1 MGLNLPLQGKRVLN
15 AAHGEYL
22 HPCPAGNGC
31 GSGFETSDTYPESA
45 CALGMARIE
54 GGRITDTRIRFIRPP
69 RPRVCFTEIH
79 GLTWSMLRDSPCFA
93 DLWPDFSAFMSG
105 ADYLVAH
112 NASFDRRVLRGCC
125 RAADIATPDIPFLCT
140 VSGSRRGFRLR
151 RNRLNDVCAHLGIA
165 LDHHK
170 ADSDA
175 LACSKNLPAPAEN
188 GLGAGSDASEIR
200 PFRRNFPP
208 AAILPPRAWLRCI
221 RIVTRRFLRMLHGQG
236 SMLFSSSRISRL
248 KTTLDAAGKLRRH
261 RADDVEPGS
270 RSAQLRKLQ
279 NGTPPFRHDFC

>member
-1 MGLNLPLQGKRVLN
+1 MGLNLPLQGKKESLMPPTEN
-15 AAHGEYL
+15 IFI
-22 HPCPAGNGC
+22 PALPETAVALD
-31 GSGFETSDTYPESA
+31 FETSDTYPDSA

-54 GGRITDTRIRFIRPP
+54 GGRITDTLYTLICPP

-175 LACSKNLPAPAEN
+175 LACAKIYLHLRRMGLAP
-188 GLGAGSDASEIR
+188 DQ
-200 PFRRNFPP
+200 
-208 AAILPPRAWLRCI
+208 
-221 RIVTRRFLRMLHGQG
+221 M
-236 SMLFSSSRISRL
+236 RL
-248 KTTLDAAGKLRRH
+248 K
-261 RADDVEPGS
+261 
-270 RSAQLRKLQ
+270 
-279 NGTPPFRHDFC
+279 

>member
-1 MGLNLPLQGKRVLN
+1 MYASLPRGGYSNAGYPFSVHGIRIAQGV
-15 AAHGEYL
+15 
-22 HPCPAGNGC
+22 PPAPQ
-31 GSGFETSDTYPESA
+31 SPERRMRPSRH
-45 CALGMARIE
+45 CARSPQ
-54 GGRITDTRIRFIRPP
+54 GG
-69 RPRVCFTEIH
+69 
-79 GLTWSMLRDSPCFA
+79 
-93 DLWPDFSAFMSG
+93 
-105 ADYLVAH
+105 
-112 NASFDRRVLRGCC
+112 
-125 RAADIATPDIPFLCT
+125 
-140 VSGSRRGFRLR
+140 LR
-151 RNRLNDVCAHLGIA
+151 RSGLR
-165 LDHHK
+165 
-170 ADSDA
+170 
-175 LACSKNLPAPAEN
+175 KNLPAPAEN
-188 GLGAGSDASEIR
+188 GTRAGSDASEIR